1 MKVFYTANRMSAQAA
16 KVADS
21 PQVDRKAWYEDEMCD
36 IGGGVCH
43 KALSPD

>member
-1 MKVFYTANRMSAQAA
+1 MKVFGLADSVWL
-16 KVADS
+16 KVAECS
-21 PQVDRKAWYEDEMCD
+21 QVIGKAWYEDEMCD